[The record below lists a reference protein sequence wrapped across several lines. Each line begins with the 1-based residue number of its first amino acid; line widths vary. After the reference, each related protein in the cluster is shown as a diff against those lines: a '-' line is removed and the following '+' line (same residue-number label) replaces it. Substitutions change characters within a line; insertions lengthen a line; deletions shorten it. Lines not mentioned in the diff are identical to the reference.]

1 MHRPPAGALSNS
13 PVVWEVP
20 HSAATWSEYALASER
35 VALPPREDVAT
46 DVTSTLGCAVMTGA
60 GAVIITLPVRS
71 HQLAAMF
78 GAGGVVVCQ
87 GKQRDVAM
95 NTRRDTPNEFSL
107 RAATH
112 DKERRI

>member
-35 VALPPREDVAT
+35 VVLPPREDVTT

-60 GAVIITLPVRS
+60 GAIIITQPVRS
-71 HQLAAMF
+71 RQWVAMF
-78 GAGGVVVCQ
+78 GAGGVVLCAV
-87 GKQRDVAM
+87 
-95 NTRRDTPNEFSL
+95 S
-107 RAATH
+107 AAA
-112 DKERRI
+112 RILPLPGF